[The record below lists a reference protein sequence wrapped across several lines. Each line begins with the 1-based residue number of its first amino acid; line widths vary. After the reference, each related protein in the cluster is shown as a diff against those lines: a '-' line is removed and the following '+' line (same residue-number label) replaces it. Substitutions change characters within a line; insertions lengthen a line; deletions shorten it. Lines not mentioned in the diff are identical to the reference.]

1 MVKIPKPKNYVKIDM
16 DLHCKPQTFMSKKNE
31 LLEEIAD
38 KEIDD
43 WFIENED
50 K

>member
-1 MVKIPKPKNYVKIDM
+1 MVKRNKPRNFIKLDM
-16 DLHCKPQTFMSKKNE
+16 DLHCKPQTFMSKKND
-31 LLEEIAD
+31 LLEKVAD

-43 WFIENED
+43 WFIENEN